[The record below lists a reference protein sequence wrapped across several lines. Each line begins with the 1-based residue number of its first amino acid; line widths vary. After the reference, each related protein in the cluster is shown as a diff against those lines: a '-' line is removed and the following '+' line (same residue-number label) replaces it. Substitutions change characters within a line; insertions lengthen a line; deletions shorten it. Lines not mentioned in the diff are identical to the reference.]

1 MGYGRTYVT
10 HQEGLITE
18 GRCVGANCA
27 CAFLSAQPLIKH
39 ELSQRSGWCRNRLA
53 KGWGFWKPH
62 REGRKR
68 RKRRKGE
75 GERRYRAPFCLLPYE
90 NTARLSRTTKLTLP
104 DTECACTLVLDF
116 PSLQKCKKEFS
127 FDFRSPSLWHSVI
140 ASRNGGRQAL

>member
-104 DTECACTLVLDF
+104 APWFWTF
-116 PSLQKCKKEFS
+116 P
-127 FDFRSPSLWHSVI
+127 V
-140 ASRNGGRQAL
+140 SRNVRKNFLLILGHPACGILL